1 MKLLL
6 KCFILT
12 TLALALLA
20 TLESSID
27 TDIILSE
34 FVHDFVRNCVKL
46 SRFTALGSSIGT
58 LIYYCMRPGMWRAHE
73 ISSLKFDHTYD
84 YDIDESWADF

>member
-27 TDIILSE
+27 TNITLSV
-34 FVHDFVRNCVKL
+34 FAHDFVRNCVKL
-46 SRFTALGSSIGT
+46 SRSTALGSSIGT

-73 ISSLKFDHTYD
+73 ISSLKFDYN
-84 YDIDESWADF
+84 YGCDIDESWSDF

>member
-6 KCFILT
+6 KLFVIT
-12 TLALALLA
+12 TLAFALLA
-20 TLESSID
+20 TLESSVDSTIV
-27 TDIILSE
+27 
-34 FVHDFVRNCVKL
+34 FKDFLFELLRNTIKL
-46 SRFTALGSSIGT
+46 SKYTALGSSIGA
-58 LIYYCMRPGMWRAHE
+58 LIHYCMQPGMWRAHE

>member
-27 TDIILSE
+27 IDIILSE

-46 SRFTALGSSIGT
+46 SRFTALGSSIGA
-58 LIYYCMRPGMWRAHE
+58 LIHYCMQPGMRRAHE
-73 ISSLKFDHTYD
+73 ISSLKFDHNYSC
-84 YDIDESWADF
+84 DIDESWADF